1 MNDFHFELMI
11 AAPPADVFA
20 ALTTQAGL
28 RNWWTRTCDV
38 GGGVGARATFRFGKT
53 YKIMEILVARPDS
66 EIRWRCVDS
75 QIHAPGLLQRTDEWK
90 DTEIR
95 FQLTP
100 KPSGTL
106 LQLDHIGLTPQI
118 ECYDLCTQ
126 GWRQFLGS
134 LRAYLETGQGSP
146 YTEPAA

>member
-66 EIRWRCVDS
+66 EIRCGIGSSSAR
-75 QIHAPGLLQRTDEWK
+75 QRVPMACTMSEAYS
-90 DTEIR
+90 R
-95 FQLTP
+95 
-100 KPSGTL
+100 
-106 LQLDHIGLTPQI
+106 I
-118 ECYDLCTQ
+118 E
-126 GWRQFLGS
+126 
-134 LRAYLETGQGSP
+134 
-146 YTEPAA
+146 